1 MLSQNPE
8 TSELSNAQDLV
19 GIDASIGI
27 DVD

>member
-8 TSELSNAQDLV
+8 TSEISNVQDLV

-27 DVD
+27 DVG

>member
-8 TSELSNAQDLV
+8 TSELSNVQDLV
-19 GIDASIGI
+19 GIDASVGI